1 MIPLSRWFR
10 SRLFRSYLFQF
21 PLIWLL
27 VKAGNAYTAAWGGA
41 PPLAFRPFT
50 EVACC
55 AIELFILWVFIRRNN
70 EDILLGNL
78 GLSWTVVL
86 LPLVPVHVI
95 LSVAVALA

>member
-1 MIPLSRWFR
+1 MISLARWFR

-27 VKAGNAYTAAWGGA
+27 VKAGNAYTAAYFGA

-50 EVACC
+50 EIVCC
-55 AIELFILWVFIRRNN
+55 AIELFALWAFIRRNN

-78 GLSWTVVL
+78 GISWVDAL
-86 LPLVPVHVI
+86 LPLAPVHFV
-95 LSVAVALA
+95 LSALAALA